1 VVSETERRAGS
12 LLDAATLRSLIEQVP
27 VTVYIDRLDDISSNV
42 FMSPQ
47 LEAVLGYSSEEWAS
61 DPEFYVKVI
70 HPDDL
75 ERVLAEHRRTRE
87 TGDLFSMEYRMV
99 ARDGSV
105 LWFLDEARVVR
116 DETGRPV
123 FHHGFIL
130 DITERKELA
139 DALHRSEEEL
149 RREKRYLESLLEISP
164 VAIVTLDL
172 EERVTSWNPAAEA
185 LFRYT
190 QAEALGRT
198 IEELVLRTEALARE
212 GASIMEEAMAEGA
225 AHRVTRRMRKD
236 GTLVDVAMRVVP
248 IRSDGK
254 TIGSYAIYHD
264 VSELQRQKHHLQ
276 SLLENSP
283 TAIVQV
289 DLADTIVAWNPAAE
303 ALFGYRRQ
311 EAIGRN
317 IDDLVANSEDVRAEA
332 AECNKQAREMGHVH
346 LVTRRT
352 RKDGALVDVEVLV
365 APVVSGGELQS
376 YYVLYHDIGE
386 LMRARREAE
395 EATRTVRA
403 QADELTEL
411 NRTLNARVDE
421 QVEEIERMSRLRRF
435 LTPQVA
441 DVILAAGAES
451 VLESHRS
458 EITAVFC
465 DLRGF
470 TQFAEVNEPEDV
482 MRVLREYHAAM
493 GEIIVEYG
501 ATLEHFEGDGMML
514 FFNDPIPVADPA
526 NRAVRMAIAMRD
538 RAAELSSAWRRH
550 GYDLGFGVGVARGY
564 ATLGRIGFEGRFDY
578 GAVGPVVNMASR
590 LGSAAASGQLLISL
604 RVFAEVEDVIEAEPA
619 GELEMKG
626 FHGPQQVF
634 NVIGIKAPIAEI
646 EARQRESDA
655 AAARLGSDG

>member
-1 VVSETERRAGS
+1 MEPRAGV
-12 LLDAATLRSLIEQVP
+12 LPEAGTLRSLIEQVP

-42 FMSPQ
+42 FMNPQ
-47 LEAVLGYSSEEWAS
+47 LEAVLGYSADEWAS

-105 LWFLDEARVVR
+105 HWFLDEARVIR
-116 DETGRPV
+116 DEAGRPV

-149 RREKRYLESLLEISP
+149 RREKQYVESLLEISP

-185 LFRYT
+185 LFGYPE
-190 QAEALGRT
+190 AEALGQT
-198 IEELVLRTEALARE
+198 IEELVLQTEALAQE
-212 GASIMEEAMAEGA
+212 GASIMAEAMAEGT

-236 GTLVDVAMRVVP
+236 GALVDVDMFVVP
-248 IRSDGK
+248 IRSNGK

-283 TAIVQV
+283 TAIAEL
-289 DLADTIVAWNPAAE
+289 DLRDTIIAWNPAAE
-303 ALFGYRRQ
+303 TLFGYTRQ

-317 IDDLVANSEDVRAEA
+317 IDDLVANSPEVRTEA
-332 AECNKQAREMGHVH
+332 AELNKHAREKGHVH
-346 LVTRRT
+346 VIARRT
-352 RKDGALVDVEVLV
+352 RRDGTLVDVEVLV
-365 APVVSGGELQS
+365 APVKSGGELEG
-376 YYVLYHDIGE
+376 YYTIYHDIGE

-403 QADELTEL
+403 QADELTEW

-441 DVILAAGAES
+441 DAILAAGADS
-451 VLESHRS
+451 VLGSHRS

-470 TQFAEVNEPEDV
+470 THFAEVNEPEDV
-482 MRVLREYHAAM
+482 MHVLREYHSAM
-493 GEIIVEYG
+493 GEIIFEYD

-514 FFNDPIPVADPA
+514 FFNDPIPVADPT

-538 RAAELSSAWRRH
+538 RAAELTDAWRRR

-564 ATLGRIGFEGRFDY
+564 ATIGRIGFEGRFDY
-578 GAVGPVVNMASR
+578 GAVGSVVNMASR
-590 LGSAAASGQLLISL
+590 LGNAAAAGQILISL
-604 RVFAEVEDVIEAEPA
+604 RAFAEVEDVIDAEPA

-634 NVIGIKAPIAEI
+634 NVIGIKAGGAGT
-646 EARQRESDA
+646 EALQRDSAA
-655 AAARLGSDG
+655 AAARPGSDG